1 MLHGAV
7 MANDV
12 AFEPGRTLPARALE
26 LWFDYTCPF
35 AYLGS
40 LQADALAARMGV
52 RLAWQPMLL
61 GGVFKARST
70 PQKLFETLGPAK
82 AAHNAHDMDR
92 WAARLGVPLRMP
104 TNHPM
109 RSVDALRATLAAGI
123 DPKVIAGFY
132 RAYWVDGVDI
142 ADRAVLARVLRAA
155 GHDADAVLAEAA
167 SDRVKDDLRARTDR
181 AIAKGIFG
189 VPTWIVDDDHLYWGQ
204 DRLAFVEGKGR
215 AGPGAPGTDEPV
227 VPRSPPRTLE
237 VFWDFASPFAY
248 LGVTQLA
255 ALAARTGATV
265 VEKPILVGGLFKA
278 IGTAPVPLAT
288 FSPEKQ
294 AHVAKDLDRW
304 AAYWGVP
311 FQFTSCFPVS
321 SVLALRVWLALP
333 AQARAAF
340 RDRTFRAAWADDEDI
355 ADPAVLAR
363 CVGDASLAG
372 AALAAASTEAV
383 KAELRRNTDEAAG
396 RGIFGVP
403 SFVVD
408 GGAPYFGQDRLAMV
422 EDALSRP

>member
-1 MLHGAV
+1 

-12 AFEPGRTLPARALE
+12 AFEPGRTLPARSLE

-40 LQADALAARMGV
+40 LQAAALAARMGAC
-52 RLAWQPMLL
+52 LAWQPMLL

-82 AAHNAHDMDR
+82 AAHNARDMDR

-104 TNHPM
+104 NTHPM
-109 RSVDALRATLAAGI
+109 RSVEALRATLAAGI
-123 DPKVIAGFY
+123 DPKVIAGFF

-142 ADRAVLARVLRAA
+142 GARAVLARVLREA
-155 GHDADAVLAEAA
+155 GHDAEAVLAEAA

-189 VPTWIVDDDHLYWGQ
+189 VPTWIVDDEHLYWGQ
-204 DRLAFVEGKGR
+204 DRLAFVEGKR
-215 AGPGAPGTDEPV
+215 PAGPGADAPAA
-227 VPRSPPRTLE
+227 PRTPPRTVE

-248 LGVTQLA
+248 FGVTQLA

-278 IGTAPVPLAT
+278 IGTPSVPLAT

-304 AAYWGVP
+304 SAYWGVP
-311 FQFTSCFPVS
+311 FRFTSRFPVS

-333 AQARAAF
+333 AHARGGF
-340 RDRTFRAAWADDEDI
+340 RDRTFRAVWADDENI
-355 ADPAVLAR
+355 GDPAVLAR
-363 CVGDASLAG
+363 CVGDASLAEE
-372 AALAAASTEAV
+372 ALSVATTEAV
-383 KAELRRNTDEAAG
+383 KAELRRNTEEAAA
-396 RGIFGVP
+396 RGVFGVP

-408 GGAPYFGQDRLAMV
+408 GGEPYFGQDRLAMV
-422 EDALSRP
+422 EDALLRH